1 MNTHTHTHTLSLSL
15 SPELLN
21 TSDPNPMSSVGAV
34 GMLSC
39 TIRGCGPFS
48 IEWVVQ
54 NDSETEVPLPI
65 DNTNST
71 VEGFSLLIDLMSI
84 VTINTLG
91 KIHTGPAQ
99 QCEVLYND
107 NTLLDSQM
115 FDYDL
120 ESK

>member
-1 MNTHTHTHTLSLSL
+1 
-15 SPELLN
+15 
-21 TSDPNPMSSVGAV
+21 MSSVGAV

-48 IEWVVQ
+48 IDWVVQ

-91 KIHTGPAQ
+91 KIHMGPAQ

-107 NTLLDSQM
+107 NTLLDSQI

>member
-1 MNTHTHTHTLSLSL
+1 MNTHSLSL

-48 IEWVVQ
+48 IDWVVID
-54 NDSETEVPLPI
+54 DSETEVPLPI
-65 DNTNST
+65 NNTISP
-71 VEGFSLLIDLMSI
+71 VEGLPLLIDLMSI

-91 KIHTGPAQ
+91 KINMGPSQ

-107 NTLLDSQM
+107 NTLLDSQI
-115 FDYDL
+115 FSYTL